1 MRIKEGVKN
10 KYAEIW
16 TVIDRDNFLDKTFVR
31 VYDNKSDAIAD
42 MERVLNCY
50 AKEIEKRKY
59 LEIIKESKLEYTL
72 YNRKLDD
79 IANNVLISNQNCKIT
94 DYK

>member
-1 MRIKEGVKN
+1 MRIKEELGN

-72 YNRKLDD
+72 YNRKLDT
-79 IANNVLISNQNCKIT
+79 IANNVLITYQNCKIT

>member
-59 LEIIKESKLEYTL
+59 LE
-72 YNRKLDD
+72 NM
-79 IANNVLISNQNCKIT
+79 
-94 DYK
+94 

>member
-1 MRIKEGVKN
+1 MRIKEDVKN

-50 AKEIEKRKY
+50 AKEIEKRNY

-79 IANNVLISNQNCKIT
+79 IANNVLISHQNCKIT

>member
-1 MRIKEGVKN
+1 MRIKEDVGN

-42 MERVLNCY
+42 MERVLQNY
-50 AKEIEKRKY
+50 KKETEKRNY

-72 YNRKLDD
+72 YNRKLDTS
-79 IANNVLISNQNCKIT
+79 ANNVLISHQNCKIT

>member
-1 MRIKEGVKN
+1 MRIKEELGN

-16 TVIDRDNFLDKTFVR
+16 TVIDRDNFLDKTFIR

-72 YNRKLDD
+72 YNRTLDT
-79 IANNVLISNQNCKIT
+79 IANNVLISHQNCKIT

>member
-31 VYDNKSDAIAD
+31 VYDNKKDAIAD

-72 YNRKLDD
+72 YNRKLDT
-79 IANNVLISNQNCKIT
+79 IANNVLISHQNCKIT

>member
-31 VYDNKSDAIAD
+31 VYDNKSDAITD
-42 MERVLNCY
+42 MERVLKCY

-72 YNRKLDD
+72 YNRKLDT
-79 IANNVLISNQNCKIT
+79 IANNVLISHQNCKIT

>member
-1 MRIKEGVKN
+1 MRIKEDVGN

-31 VYDNKSDAIAD
+31 VYDNKKDAIDD
-42 MERVLNCY
+42 MERVLQCY
-50 AKEIEKRKY
+50 AKETEKRKY

-72 YNRKLDD
+72 YNRKLDT
-79 IANNVLISNQNCKIT
+79 IANNVLISHQNCKIT

>member
-1 MRIKEGVKN
+1 MRIKEDAKN

-31 VYDNKSDAIAD
+31 IYDNKSDAIAD

-72 YNRKLDD
+72 YNRKLDT
-79 IANNVLISNQNCKIT
+79 IANNVSISHQNCKIT

>member
-42 MERVLNCY
+42 MERVLQNY
-50 AKEIEKRKY
+50 KKETEKRKY

-72 YNRKLDD
+72 YNRKLDT
-79 IANNVLISNQNCKIT
+79 IANNVLISHQNCKIT

>member
-1 MRIKEGVKN
+1 MRIKEDVGN

-72 YNRKLDD
+72 YNRKLDT
-79 IANNVLISNQNCKIT
+79 IANNVLITYQNFKIT